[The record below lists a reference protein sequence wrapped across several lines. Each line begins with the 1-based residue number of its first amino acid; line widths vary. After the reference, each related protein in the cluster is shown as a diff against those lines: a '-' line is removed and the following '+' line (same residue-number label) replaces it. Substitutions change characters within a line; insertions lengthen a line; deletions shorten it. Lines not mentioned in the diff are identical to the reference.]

1 MRGERVLLCKN
12 SKTFVLACS
21 PRNNFTVS
29 LQSSRIKLGIRARRT
44 CGLAMA
50 PKKNDDKAIELAQR
64 DDERFVVMEGEL
76 STMKEQMGE
85 LMKMMAS
92 GFEKLALR
100 KVDPT
105 GEKDRRVGG
114 PITPDLI
121 SNPAD
126 ALKPTVYQGE
136 GSGKSIM
143 EEPRSVS
150 GGRFVAESGQ
160 ETSSAATL
168 YRQKTAMEEREDSLA
183 QKIEIP
189 LFDGDGVESWVLR
202 VEQYFEMFDFTE
214 EEKLRAVRMCYTGEA
229 LPWYRWERNR
239 NPFLSWE
246 QMKIRVLEQF
256 SPAQDTSAGERV
268 LCLRQ
273 KDTVRN
279 YRRDFIALASNAP
292 EIPYPILEMAFLNG
306 LRPKIK
312 VGVKLMS
319 LRGLQ
324 RVMDVAKLV
333 EDWSEGGDATEETSE
348 EKDKTSRSVNGRP
361 QAQNNKPAQQ
371 SGNGSSPNK
380 NKAGSGSTT
389 SQNNT
394 TTKPNHNRLK
404 PPFRRLTPAEV
415 AKWKAE
421 GLCYRCDE
429 KYVYPHRCSQA

>member
-1 MRGERVLLCKN
+1 
-12 SKTFVLACS
+12 
-21 PRNNFTVS
+21 
-29 LQSSRIKLGIRARRT
+29 
-44 CGLAMA
+44 
-50 PKKNDDKAIELAQR
+50 
-64 DDERFVVMEGEL
+64 
-76 STMKEQMGE
+76 
-85 LMKMMAS
+85 
-92 GFEKLALR
+92 
-100 KVDPT
+100 
-105 GEKDRRVGG
+105 
-114 PITPDLI
+114 
-121 SNPAD
+121 
-126 ALKPTVYQGE
+126 
-136 GSGKSIM
+136 
-143 EEPRSVS
+143 
-150 GGRFVAESGQ
+150 
-160 ETSSAATL
+160 
-168 YRQKTAMEEREDSLA
+168 
-183 QKIEIP
+183 
-189 LFDGDGVESWVLR
+189 
-202 VEQYFEMFDFTE
+202 MFDFTE

-246 QMKIRVLEQF
+246 KMKIRVLEQF

-292 EIPYPILEMAFLNG
+292 EIPDPILEMAFLNG